1 MRQET
6 VVHVAGPAYCCLRL
20 LSKPVRRRW
29 KQPVNRS
36 SETYSHPLDFLFR
49 PQSVAVVGVSANPE
63 SQGHMYLQHLL
74 EFPFRGQVYP
84 VSRDATEVLGVRCYR
99 SLREIPGRVD
109 HVISCIPH
117 HQVLSLVEDCV
128 NRGVRSLH
136 LYTARM
142 AETQLPDR
150 LNLEREVIQK
160 ARQGGIRVIGPNCM
174 GIYCPE
180 AGLTFRF
187 SLPKDPGCIAF
198 ASQSGGNAA
207 DLEYQGVGRGLRF
220 SKIISFGNATDLNES
235 DFLEYLLED
244 PKTRVIGMYLEGVK
258 EGKRFLDL
266 LRRSDGK
273 KPVVLFKAGRTRAGS
288 RAVMSHT
295 ASMSGEAAVWEAACR
310 QCGVVS
316 VHSIREMADVL
327 LAFQF
332 LRPAAGNRVL
342 VMGGG
347 GGGSVAAADL
357 CEAAG
362 FEVPPL
368 PPEMRE
374 EIRSFAPDVW
384 SLISNPMDGSVMGG
398 LETLVGAFQAGAKWD
413 GVDLLIG
420 NSSAVWLLDSPLLA
434 ARHEL
439 SSRFLVDLARGTEK
453 PMVVYVNAGDTHTS
467 WRVDAAARAMDMCR
481 EAGIPAYP
489 SARRAVQALAHFT
502 AYHRRIARL
511 RNARP

>member
-1 MRQET
+1 MNHST
-6 VVHVAGPAYCCLRL
+6 DA
-20 LSKPVRRRW
+20 S
-29 KQPVNRS
+29 
-36 SETYSHPLDFLFR
+36 SHPLDFLFH
-49 PQSVAVVGVSANPE
+49 PKSVAVVGVSANPE
-63 SQGHMYLQHLL
+63 SQGHMYLQHLVD
-74 EFPFRGQVYP
+74 FPFPGRVYP
-84 VSRDATEVLGVRCYR
+84 VSRDAQEVLGVRCYP
-99 SLREIPGRVD
+99 SLREIPDRVD

-117 HQVLSLVEDCV
+117 HQVLSLVEDCAD
-128 NRGVRSLH
+128 RAVRSLH

-150 LNLEREVIQK
+150 LDLEKQVIRK
-160 ARQGGIRVIGPNCM
+160 ARQAGIRVIGPNCM
-174 GIYCPE
+174 GLYCPD

-187 SLPKDPGCIAF
+187 SLPKEPGCVAF

-220 SKIISFGNATDLNES
+220 SKIISFGNASDLNES
-235 DFLEYLLED
+235 DFLEYLIED
-244 PKTRVIGMYLEGVK
+244 PGTRVIGMYLEGVK

-273 KPVVLFKAGRTRAGS
+273 KPIVLFKAGRTGAGS

-295 ASMSGEAAVWEAACR
+295 ASMSGETAVWEAACR
-310 QCGVVS
+310 QFGVVS
-316 VHSIREMADVL
+316 VRSIREMADAL

-398 LETLVGAFQAGAKWD
+398 LETLVRAFQAGVKWD

-439 SSRFLVDLARGTEK
+439 SARFLVDLARDSEK
-453 PMVVYVNAGDTHTS
+453 PMVVFVNSGDTRTR
-467 WRVDAAARAMDMCR
+467 WRVDAAAKAMDMCR
-481 EAGIPAYP
+481 EADIPAYP
-489 SARRAVQALAHFT
+489 SAGRAVQALAHFT
-502 AYHRRIARL
+502 AYHRRIAR
-511 RNARP
+511 RKEPRP